1 MYVKRNLEE
10 TILKYLEAPEII
22 AVVGARQSGKT
33 TMIGKLIGKLEGAVF
48 VSFEDQNILRMFEKE
63 TNDFVNLYLKGNKY
77 LFIDEFQYAKN
88 GGKILKYIF
97 DTQEIDSMPSAAA
110 RKKTKII
117 ISGSSAIDLT
127 VQAIKY
133 LVGRIL
139 VFTLYPFDFQ
149 EFLLSK
155 NKNYCQIYQEKSK
168 RAKQFENVEI
178 KIGDSIHQKLWQY
191 YEEYL
196 LFGGYPRVVL
206 ENDYQAKKEILGN
219 IYNTYFLREVRD
231 ILGLIDDHKLDNLV
245 KGISLQI
252 GNLIAY
258 QELSRLS
265 GYSYPSLKKYLNFL
279 EKTYLCRLV
288 KPFYKNKR
296 TEIVKNPKIYFFDTG
311 LRNFVA
317 DDFRKLNKRTDAG
330 ALLEN
335 GMAQQFIKKDYK
347 FNFWR
352 DKKKNE
358 IDFILSLSDGKT
370 VAVESKSY
378 LKSEKIK
385 AEKIFKKKYPKIDI
399 YLSYQEI
406 SEKIKDRKKIYP
418 AYLF

>member
-1 MYVKRNLEE
+1 M
-10 TILKYLEAPEII
+10 KYLETPEII

-33 TMIGKLIGKLEGAVF
+33 TMISKLIGELEGAVF

-63 TNDFVNLYLKGNKY
+63 TDDFVNLYLKGNRY

-97 DTQEIDSMPSAAA
+97 DAQEMNFAPLAAA
-110 RKKTKII
+110 RKKTKTKII

-155 NKNYCQIYQEKSK
+155 NKNYCQIYQEKLGQAK
-168 RAKQFENVEI
+168 RFENVEV
-178 KIGDSIHQKLWQY
+178 KIGDSVHQKLWQY

-206 ENDYQAKKEILGN
+206 EDDYQVKKEILRN

-231 ILGLIDDHKLDNLV
+231 ILGLIDNHKLDSLV
-245 KGISLQI
+245 KGLSLQI

-279 EKTYLCRLV
+279 EKTYLCRSI

-335 GMAQQFIKKDYK
+335 GIAQQFIKKDYK

-378 LKSEKIK
+378 LKSGKIK
-385 AEKIFKKKYPKIDI
+385 AEKIFKKKYPEIDI
-399 YLSYQEI
+399 YLSCHEI